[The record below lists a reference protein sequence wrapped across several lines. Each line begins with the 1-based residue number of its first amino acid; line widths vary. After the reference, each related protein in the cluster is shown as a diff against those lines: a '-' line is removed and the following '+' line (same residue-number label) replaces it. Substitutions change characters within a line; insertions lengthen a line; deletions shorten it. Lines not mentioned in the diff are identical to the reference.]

1 MRWLKAWHVWLM
13 LIAATL
19 ISWAVT
25 ENMPSARLG
34 STAVILIAAFKINMV
49 IAHFMELKWQP
60 RPFRLVL
67 SGWIA
72 LVSLII
78 IGGMWA
84 A

>member
-1 MRWLKAWHVWLM
+1 MRWLRAWHVWLI

-19 ISWAVT
+19 ISWVVT
-25 ENMPSARLG
+25 ESTSAARLG
-34 STAVILIAAFKINMV
+34 STAVVLIAAFKINMV

-67 SGWIA
+67 SGWIG

>member
-1 MRWLKAWHVWLM
+1 MRWLKAWHVWLI

-25 ENMPSARLG
+25 ENMPAARLG